1 MTVPLRLA
9 VVIPAYRETASVRRL
24 LGLLDAFRGIDEIVI
39 SAAAIA
45 PADLDSLQTL
55 DRDIRIV
62 TGSAGRGEQLNRG
75 RAATNADLLWFVHA
89 DATPPASGPAQIR
102 ESAANGARGGFFQ
115 FRFEGVES
123 KAAARLARLIN
134 WRARRGIPYGDQGLW
149 FDAQSFDS
157 AGGYEP
163 VPLFEEV
170 SLIKKVRQS
179 NAFVPMA
186 ASIGVDPKRWQQ
198 NGWIRR
204 TLCNRALA
212 IGHGFGVSPH
222 RLARWYYGK

>member
-1 MTVPLRLA
+1 MTRPLRLA
-9 VVIPAYRETASVRRL
+9 VVIPAYRETTTVTRL
-24 LGLLDAFRGIDEIVI
+24 LKLLSQCSGIDEIVI
-39 SAAAIA
+39 SAAAVT
-45 PADLDSLQTL
+45 PADLEALQAL
-55 DRDIRIV
+55 RPDIRIV

-75 RAATNADLLWFVHA
+75 RSATDADLLWFLHS
-89 DATPPASGPAQIR
+89 DATPPEFGAAQIR
-102 ESAANGARGGFFQ
+102 ESAANGASGGFFQ
-115 FRFEGVES
+115 FRFEGVNS

-134 WRARRGIPYGDQGLW
+134 WRARRGVPYGDQGLW

-170 SLIKKVRQS
+170 SLVKKVRQS
-179 NAFVPMA
+179 SAFVPMA

-198 NGWIRR
+198 TGWIRR
-204 TLCNRALA
+204 TLSNRALA
-212 IGHGFGVSPH
+212 IGHSFGVSPH